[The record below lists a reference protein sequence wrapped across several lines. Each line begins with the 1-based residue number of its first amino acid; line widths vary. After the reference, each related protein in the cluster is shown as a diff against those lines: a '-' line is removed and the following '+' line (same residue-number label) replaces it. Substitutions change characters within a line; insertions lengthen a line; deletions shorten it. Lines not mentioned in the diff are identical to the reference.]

1 MNWLSPPRLRGVLR
15 VASTLLGLGVT
26 GWLLA
31 TLWPEPDRVASGA
44 PLSAGQPETL
54 APLPEVPLT
63 MLVIGLDAD
72 RLGEASNQA
81 APKGSANADA
91 LVMLRIATKDPLQV
105 LLNPTELGVQLP
117 GDEEPGS
124 LA

>member
-1 MNWLSPPRLRGVLR
+1 MLCVG
-15 VASTLLGLGVT
+15 STLLGLGVT
-26 GWLLA
+26 GWLLE